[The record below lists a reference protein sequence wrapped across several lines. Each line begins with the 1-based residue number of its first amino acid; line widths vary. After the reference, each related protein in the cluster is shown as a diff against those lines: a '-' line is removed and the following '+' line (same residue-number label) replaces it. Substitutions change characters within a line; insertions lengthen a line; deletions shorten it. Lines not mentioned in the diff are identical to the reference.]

1 MALRSDQEW
10 SFPFAVHF
18 PLLLTLRDASKDEI
32 ALLDFPRSHLFVAP
46 PSGFLLV
53 SAEVD
58 CCLGLDSFDCVNCWL
73 DVFVGCFG
81 PIRPMA
87 KFFWSNGLFAIE
99 ELEGCEF
106 CGPRLRCVVRPDYFW
121 QLIDPLTLR
130 LFCDALFYSGEDDSI
145 CSFYYPIRL
154 WMVH

>member
-10 SFPFAVHF
+10 SFPFAVHIS
-18 PLLLTLRDASKDEI
+18 LLLTLWDASKDEI
-32 ALLDFPRSHLFVAP
+32 ALLDFPRSHLLVTP

-58 CCLGLDSFDCVNCWL
+58 YRLGLDSFDCVDCWL

-81 PIRPMA
+81 PIGPVA
-87 KFFWSNGLFAIE
+87 KFFWSHGLFAIE

-106 CGPRLRCVVRPDYFW
+106 CCP
-121 QLIDPLTLR
+121 
-130 LFCDALFYSGEDDSI
+130 
-145 CSFYYPIRL
+145 
-154 WMVH
+154 